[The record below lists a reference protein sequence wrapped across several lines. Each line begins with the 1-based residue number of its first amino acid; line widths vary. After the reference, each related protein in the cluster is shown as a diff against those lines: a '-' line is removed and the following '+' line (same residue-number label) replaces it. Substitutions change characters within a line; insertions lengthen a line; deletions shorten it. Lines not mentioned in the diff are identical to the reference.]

1 MDCFIYWSG
10 HKIPF
15 VPGEMLAFTLLRARK
30 NLAGI
35 GSSPTG
41 QRYGL
46 FCGIGACQ
54 GCLVKIAGRGIAE
67 ACLTPSENG
76 MRVGPVYLPENGDQP
91 SKGQHSE

>member
-1 MDCFIYWSG
+1 MECFIYWSG
-10 HKIPF
+10 QRISF
-15 VPGEMLAFTLLRARK
+15 VPGEMLAFTLLRVSK
-30 NLAGI
+30 HLGSL

-54 GCLVKIAGRGIAE
+54 GCLVQIAGRGIAE

-76 MRVGPVYLPENGDQP
+76 MRVGPVYWPESGEQ
-91 SKGQHSE
+91 SIQGQHSE